1 MKKIVLYTTYSL
13 VFNLTLLIFL
23 FISIQNS
30 NNKKRVNLI
39 FIESIDL
46 PISFIVGS
54 SFIMGSLF
62 GNVIY
67 SLIDNKKNKQKNYFS
82 ER

>member
-46 PISFIVGS
+46 PISFIIGS
-54 SFIMGSLF
+54 SFIMGSLV

-67 SLIDNKKNKQKNYFS
+67 SLIDIKKIKNKNYLS

>member
-46 PISFIVGS
+46 PISFIIGS
-54 SFIMGSLF
+54 SFIMGSLV

-67 SLIDNKKNKQKNYFS
+67 SLIDIKKINNKNYLS

>member
-1 MKKIVLYTTYSL
+1 MKKIVFYITYSL

-54 SFIMGSLF
+54 SFIMGSIV

-67 SLIDNKKNKQKNYFS
+67 TLVDNKQNKKYLS
-82 ER
+82 ERQE

>member
-13 VFNLTLLIFL
+13 VLNLTLLIFL

-62 GNVIY
+62 GNLIY
-67 SLIDNKKNKQKNYFS
+67 SLIDNKKNKK
-82 ER
+82 

>member
-30 NNKKRVNLI
+30 NNKKRINLI

-54 SFIMGSLF
+54 SFIMGSLV
-62 GNVIY
+62 GNIIY
-67 SLIDNKKNKQKNYFS
+67 SLIDNKKNKQ
-82 ER
+82 